1 VRDTPKPTASDDL
14 LDSVRESR
22 ETAYKLGVQKMFN
35 AVYDMLP
42 PVQKDYAVRQLNELL
57 AKSWRDQ

>member
-1 VRDTPKPTASDDL
+1 MSDTPKPTAMDDTVERV
-14 LDSVRESR
+14 SNTI

>member
-1 VRDTPKPTASDDL
+1 VSDTPKPTAMDDTVERV
-14 LDSVRESR
+14 SNTI